1 MTRFLLQHED
11 LFSLEVPDIYIVC
24 FSLVDKDSLDSVEE
38 FWIPDIQSLDQSV
51 PIVLVGTQLDMR
63 KPFDSRHITSEQGQK
78 AAKRLGA
85 DYYVECSAK
94 ENSGIRETFQK
105 AVMAK
110 IRNEKKKLEMIKR
123 MLNRWTRYSL
133 WYYKS
138 MTPVSD
144 QRRIVGSFIRAGT
157 EYTHKR
163 TTQCVTFLHT
173 RMYGNIGYSHTKWTF
188 YGLQTSVNS
197 VSKCATGSQ

>member
-1 MTRFLLQHED
+1 MQSAVHCTVVGDGFVGKSCLVQKIAGGKFHQEYVATLKDRYSTNLSLNGDSFEMNITDIAGEHED
-11 LFSLEVPDIYIVC
+11 LFSLEAPDIYIVC

-38 FWIPDIQSLDQSV
+38 FWIPEIQSLDQSV

-78 AAKRLGA
+78 VAKRLGA

-110 IRNEKKKLEMIKR
+110 IRNDKRKLDMIKR
-123 MLNRWTRYSL
+123 MLNR
-133 WYYKS
+133 
-138 MTPVSD
+138 
-144 QRRIVGSFIRAGT
+144 
-157 EYTHKR
+157 
-163 TTQCVTFLHT
+163 
-173 RMYGNIGYSHTKWTF
+173 
-188 YGLQTSVNS
+188 
-197 VSKCATGSQ
+197 

>member
-1 MTRFLLQHED
+1 M
-11 LFSLEVPDIYIVC
+11 
-24 FSLVDKDSLDSVEE
+24 
-38 FWIPDIQSLDQSV
+38 

-63 KPFDSRHITSEQGQK
+63 KPFDSRHITTEQGQK

-144 QRRIVGSFIRAGT
+144 QRRILGSFIRAGT
-157 EYTHKR
+157 EYTHTR

-188 YGLQTSVNS
+188 YGLQTSVTS
-197 VSKCATGSQ
+197 VSKCRKSVTFKSRTFDSNKYRRLLKQICFIWNEKLYAIHDKWWI